1 MSITDDLQQL
11 RQDAKENRNDFML
24 GNGKGNPQDNLTR
37 QRPGAAKI
45 LTFNDCKN
53 LYASNGIVK
62 NIIDI
67 IPEDMTRAGWTLKT
81 ENKEVKKAIESKWRQ
96 LKTKDKFKKLFADDR
111 LYGDG
116 YISIG
121 AVSNNV
127 DNGSNLNQAIDMEKL
142 KSVPYLNAF
151 SAQKVSRFYTNEDM
165 FSDDY
170 GEVEQFEVSRRSQI
184 GNHIM
189 SIGGMSA
196 TTQELVHR
204 SRILHQQSLRFED
217 EPDGRSVLEGLYDII
232 TVMDTSLWSV
242 GQILYD
248 YAFKVFKSPKVD
260 GMTRKDKAE
269 IGMLMDFK
277 FRTEALA
284 LIGGDEELKKESTS
298 TTGMKDLLDYGWDYL
313 SGVVRMPKSVLRGQE
328 AGTLTGAQYD
338 VMNYYARVS
347 SMQENELRPHLEYLT
362 RLLMCCEKDAGP
374 KIDPDTF
381 EWAIEFNPLWSVDS
395 KTDAEIRKLTAEAD
409 KIYIDS
415 GVLDPEEVN
424 ETRFGRFGLEN
435 TSKFNADSLE
445 EIDEIAKKVLEAYNA
460 NRAGNHG

>member
-1 MSITDDLQQL
+1 MSITEDLQQL
-11 RQDAKENRNDFML
+11 RQDAKETRNDFML
-24 GNGKGNPQDNLTR
+24 GNGKAGPKDNLTR

-81 ENKEVKKAIESKWRQ
+81 DNKEVKKAIESKWRQ
-96 LKTKDKFKKLFADDR
+96 LKTKDKFQKLFADDR

-127 DNGSNLNQAIDMEKL
+127 DNGANLNQAIDTTKL

-151 SAQKVSRFYTNEDM
+151 SAQKVSRFHTNEDM
-165 FSDDY
+165 FSADY
-170 GEVEQFEVSRRSQI
+170 GEVEKFEVSRMSRI
-184 GNHIM
+184 GEHIM
-189 SIGGMSA
+189 ATGGMSV

-204 SRILHQQSLRFED
+204 SRILHQQSFRFED

-248 YAFKVFKSPKVD
+248 YAFKVFKSDKVD
-260 GMTRKDKAE
+260 SMTKKDKAE
-269 IGMLMDFK
+269 IGMLMDYK

-284 LIGGDEELKKESTS
+284 LIGANEDLKKESTS

-347 SMQENELRPHLEYLT
+347 SMQENQLRPHLEYLT
-362 RLLMCCEKDAGP
+362 RLLMCCDDDAGP
-374 KIDPDTF
+374 KIDPDSF

-409 KIYIDS
+409 KVYIDS
-415 GVLDPEEVN
+415 GVLDPDEVYD
-424 ETRFGRFGLEN
+424 TRFGRFGVEN
-435 TSKFNADSLE
+435 TSKFNADSLDD
-445 EIDEIAKKVLEAYNA
+445 IDEIAKKALEAYNA
-460 NRAGNHG
+460 NRADKHD